1 MDEYLKYGFFAEGI
15 IDVLTAEEMSDPETI
30 RWIKNT
36 AAGMEIPFRKWLAFI
51 DGYYRD
57 APKIFVRTRKRDGER
72 REMYLP
78 LVRAFDHPGIDWWF
92 RDFCVAVPDN
102 ITPRL
107 PRREAKLRVW
117 VLGCLLR
124 SMRNTK

>member
-1 MDEYLKYGFFAEGI
+1 M
-15 IDVLTAEEMSDPETI
+15 
-30 RWIKNT
+30 
-36 AAGMEIPFRKWLAFI
+36 AFI

-117 VLGCLLR
+117 GTRLPVALHAQHQVKEGGGA
-124 SMRNTK
+124 NAPPPTFAE